1 LFLFV
6 SLLCLPAARI
16 RLFINSEV
24 TSGRPDL
31 RGRSS
36 VKNVV
41 TQEPQGEV
49 HGAFVGQTELHQKQ
63 APGTTEVP
71 KDETTAH
78 LSEGP
83 VQEEAQDINDKVEE
97 ENETRIQEAR
107 KTLEHLSLTRIK
119 AGLEGTTHTI
129 KSEVQE
135 KAQDVKGRRRTS
147 DVRGVQTRVER
158 MGFKDIQEGPEGI
171 MYLTE
176 SSTSEEAHDIKYQQE
191 EELQRGV
198 KPTLESTL
206 PSEGESKLKCFFF
219 PCKYQN

>member
-1 LFLFV
+1 M
-6 SLLCLPAARI
+6 
-16 RLFINSEV
+16 
-24 TSGRPDL
+24 SGRPDL

-36 VKNVV
+36 EKNVV

-78 LSEGP
+78 LLAGP

-97 ENETRIQEAR
+97 EHKTRIQEAQR
-107 KTLEHLSLTRIK
+107 RLKHLSLTGIK
-119 AGLEGTTHTI
+119 AGLEGTTPAI
-129 KSEVQE
+129 KMDVRE
-135 KAQDVKGRRRTS
+135 KAQDVKGRRQTS
-147 DVRGVQTRVER
+147 DVRGVQTRGER
-158 MGFKDIQEGPEGI
+158 MGFKDIQEGKEGI

-176 SSTSEEAHDIKYQQE
+176 SSTSGEAHDIKYQQE

-198 KPTLESTL
+198 KPTLASTM
-206 PSEGESKLKCFFF
+206 PSESESQLKCFFF
-219 PCKYQN
+219 L